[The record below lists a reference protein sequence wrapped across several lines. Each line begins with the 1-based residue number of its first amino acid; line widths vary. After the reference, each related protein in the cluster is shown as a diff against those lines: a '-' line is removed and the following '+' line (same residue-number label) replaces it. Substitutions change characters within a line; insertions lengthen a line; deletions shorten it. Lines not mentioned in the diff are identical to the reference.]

1 MDTFAERPLIS
12 VVMPTYE
19 TEPRYLRE
27 AIASVRAQEYE
38 NWELCI
44 VDDGSTRD
52 ETLRTIKRAVSRDH
66 RITAKL
72 LDANGG
78 ISRATN
84 QGLAICRGELVAF
97 LDHDDVL
104 TADALLRVAEA
115 FSGDEIDV
123 AYSDQ
128 DTITADGQTA
138 DTFLKPDW
146 SPTYALG
153 AMYIGHLLVAR
164 RELVD
169 EVGGFDSGYD
179 TIQDFELLLRLS
191 ERTERIHHIPHTLY
205 HWRAIPGSIA
215 LGTGEK
221 DGVPELQARAVDAHL
236 RRRGIAAEAVPHE
249 TIPHR
254 VRLHPGPSRP
264 RPAVSVVMPVHD
276 EGDRALDALL
286 ERTSYPDLEVIAVE
300 RDWNGAPRP
309 EGRGL
314 VRVAAPEGSF
324 NPGRW
329 ANLGASRARG
339 EYLAFLGEDTE
350 VVEPDWIDQLLLYA
364 GMPGV
369 GLVGP
374 TLIHPDGRVDA
385 AGFAVGL
392 YDPAVPAMRGFDAG
406 GDGYYGSLCCAR
418 EVSAIGMDCMLI
430 GREVFDR
437 LGGFEEAYSR
447 QFGDLDLC
455 MRLAK
460 RGLASVCAPAP
471 RTLIRTTEARRL
483 SDFDVIDRA
492 LFVDRWY
499 ESLEAGDPFYNRR
512 FFRAAADYAL
522 SPFSRDPHAI
532 AKRETIG

>member
-1 MDTFAERPLIS
+1 MDTFAEPPLIS

-27 AIASVRAQEYE
+27 AIVSVRAQEYE

-52 ETLRTIKRAVSRDH
+52 ETRRTIKRAVSRDS
-66 RITAKL
+66 RITARL
-72 LDANGG
+72 LDENGG
-78 ISRATN
+78 ISRASN
-84 QGLAICRGELVAF
+84 QGLALCRGELVAF
-97 LDHDDVL
+97 LDHDDAL

-115 FSGDEIDV
+115 FSEDEIDV

-128 DTITADGQTA
+128 DTITADGRTA

-146 SPTYALG
+146 SPVYALG

-164 RELVD
+164 RELVR
-169 EVGGFDSGYD
+169 EAGGFDPDFD

-215 LGTGEK
+215 LGTSEK
-221 DGVPELQARAVDAHL
+221 DGVPELQARAVNGHL
-236 RRRGIAAEAVPHE
+236 RRREIAAEAVPHE
-249 TIPHR
+249 SIPHR
-254 VRLHPGPSRP
+254 VRLRP
-264 RPAVSVVMPVHD
+264 DRSQAKPAVSVVMPARD
-276 EGDRALDALL
+276 GDTRALDALL
-286 ERTSYPDLEVIAVE
+286 ERTAYPDLEVIVVE
-300 RDWNGAPRP
+300 PDWNGGPRLDRP
-309 EGRGL
+309 GI

-329 ANLGASRARG
+329 ANLGADHAGG
-339 EYLAFLGEDTE
+339 EYVAFLGEDTE

-364 GMPGV
+364 AMPSV
-369 GLVGP
+369 GAVGP
-374 TLIHPDGRVDA
+374 TLTHPDGRVDA
-385 AGFAVGL
+385 AGYAIGL
-392 YDPAVPAMRGFDAG
+392 YDPAVPAMRGSDAG

-430 GREVFDR
+430 RRALFDE

-455 MRLAK
+455 MRLAQ
-460 RGLASVCAPAP
+460 RGLASVCAPVP
-471 RTLIRTTEARRL
+471 RTVIRTTEARRL

-492 LFVDRWY
+492 LFVDRTY
-499 ESLEAGDPFYNRR
+499 ERLEAGDPYYNRR

>member
-1 MDTFAERPLIS
+1 MDTFAEPPLIS

-38 NWELCI
+38 NWELTI
-44 VDDGSTRD
+44 VDDGSSRD
-52 ETLRTIKRAVSRDH
+52 ETRRTIKRAVSRDP
-66 RITAKL
+66 RITARL
-72 LDANGG
+72 LDENGG
-78 ISRATN
+78 ISRASN
-84 QGLAICRGELVAF
+84 QGLALCRGELVAF
-97 LDHDDVL
+97 LDHDDAL

-115 FSGDEIDV
+115 FSEHEIDV

-128 DTITADGQTA
+128 DTITADGRTA

-146 SPTYALG
+146 SPVYALG

-164 RELVD
+164 RNLVD
-169 EVGGFDSGYD
+169 EVGGFDSAFD

-215 LGTGEK
+215 LGTSEK
-221 DGVPELQARAVDAHL
+221 DGVPELQARAVNAHL
-236 RRRGIAAEAVPHE
+236 RRSEIAAEAVPHE
-249 TIPHR
+249 SIPHR
-254 VRLHPGPSRP
+254 VRLRPDPGQAK
-264 RPAVSVVMPVHD
+264 PAVSVVIPVRD
-276 EGDRALDALL
+276 GGDRALDALL
-286 ERTSYPDLEVIAVE
+286 ERTAYPDLEVIVVE
-300 RDWNGAPRP
+300 REWNGAPRLDRP
-309 EGRGL
+309 GI

-329 ANLGASRARG
+329 ANLGARGARG
-339 EYLAFLGEDTE
+339 EYIAFVGEDTE
-350 VVEPDWIDQLLLYA
+350 VVEPGWIDELLLYA
-364 GMPGV
+364 AMPSV
-369 GLVGP
+369 GAVGP

-418 EVSAIGMDCMLI
+418 EVSAIGMECLLV
-430 GREVFDR
+430 RRALFDQ

-455 MRLAK
+455 MRLAQ
-460 RGLASVCAPAP
+460 RGLPSVCAPVP
-471 RTLIRTTEARRL
+471 RTVIRTTEARRL

-499 ESLEAGDPFYNRR
+499 ERLEAGDPFYNRN

-522 SPFSRDPHAI
+522 SPFSRDPQAI
-532 AKRETIG
+532 AKREAVG

>member
-1 MDTFAERPLIS
+1 MDTFADPPLIS

-19 TEPRYLRE
+19 TEPRYLRD

-44 VDDGSTRD
+44 VDDGSTRA
-52 ETLRTIKRAVSRDH
+52 ETRRAIKRAVSRDP

-72 LDANGG
+72 LDQNGG
-78 ISRATN
+78 ISRASN
-84 QGLAICRGELVAF
+84 QGLALCRGELVAF
-97 LDHDDVL
+97 LDHDDAL
-104 TADALLRVAEA
+104 TADALLRVAQA
-115 FSGDEIDV
+115 FSEGEIDI

-128 DTITADGQTA
+128 DTITADGRTA

-146 SPTYALG
+146 SPVYALG
-153 AMYIGHLLVAR
+153 AMYIGHLLVVR
-164 RELVD
+164 RELI
-169 EVGGFDSGYD
+169 EEAGGFDPGFD

-215 LGTGEK
+215 LGTSEK
-221 DGVPELQARAVDAHL
+221 DGVPELQARAVNAHL

-249 TIPHR
+249 TLPHR
-254 VRLHPGPSRP
+254 VRLHPDRSQAKPS
-264 RPAVSVVMPVHD
+264 VSVVMPVRD
-276 EGDRALDALL
+276 GGDRALNALL
-286 ERTSYPDLEVIAVE
+286 ERTAYPELEVIVVE
-300 RDWNGAPRP
+300 RDWNGAPKPDRAA
-309 EGRGL
+309 L
-314 VRVAAPEGSF
+314 VRVAAPDGSF

-329 ANLGASRARG
+329 ANLGARRARG
-339 EYLAFLGEDTE
+339 EYLVFLGEDTE
-350 VVEPDWIDQLLLYA
+350 VVEPDWTEQLLLYA

-369 GLVGP
+369 GAVGP
-374 TLIHPDGRVDA
+374 TLTHPDGRVSA
-385 AGFAVGL
+385 AGFAIGL
-392 YDPAVPAMRGFDAG
+392 YDPALPAMRGFDAG

-430 GREVFDR
+430 RREEFEQV
-437 LGGFEEAYSR
+437 GGFEEAYTR

-455 MRLAK
+455 LRLAQ
-460 RGLASVCAPAP
+460 RGLATVCAPAP
-471 RTLIRTTEARRL
+471 RTVTRTTEARRL

-499 ESLEAGDPFYNRR
+499 ELLEAGDPYYNRN
-512 FFRAAADYAL
+512 FFLAAADFAL

-532 AKRETIG
+532 AKREAVG